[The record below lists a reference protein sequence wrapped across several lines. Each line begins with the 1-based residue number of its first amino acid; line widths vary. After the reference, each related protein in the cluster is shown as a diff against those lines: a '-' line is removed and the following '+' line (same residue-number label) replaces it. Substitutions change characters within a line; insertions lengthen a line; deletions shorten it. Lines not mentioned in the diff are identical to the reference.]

1 MVYQAERLVWK
12 VLGDDFELYCIY
24 GCVSW
29 CDKLKLMNMLLKAN
43 VISFSLFCEQW
54 KMVDLDILLK
64 DVDASSLWIFSIF
77 SYIYIYYIY

>member
-43 VISFSLFCEQW
+43 VISFSLFCE
-54 KMVDLDILLK
+54 
-64 DVDASSLWIFSIF
+64 
-77 SYIYIYYIY
+77 